1 MVNELKFTFLG
12 LLVGWEM
19 IALDPCE
26 VAEAAVGDDGV
37 AEVAVAEDP
46 ALVAD
51 FWGVGLDCAIAKLD
65 NPNNNKHNRLKTLI
79 EFWIS
84 MDR

>member
-1 MVNELKFTFLG
+1 LG
-12 LLVGWEM
+12 LLVGWEL

-26 VAEAAVGDDGV
+26 LAEAAVGDDGVAEVVV

-51 FWGVGLDCAIAKLD
+51 FWVVGLDCAIAKLD

>member
-1 MVNELKFTFLG
+1 LG
-12 LLVGWEM
+12 LLVGWEL

-26 VAEAAVGDDGV
+26 VAEAAVEDVEVDVFTDEEVPDAIV
-37 AEVAVAEDP
+37 AAVP
-46 ALVAD
+46 ALLVAD
-51 FWGVGLDCAIAKLD
+51 FWVVGLDCAIAKLD
-65 NPNNNKHNRLKTLI
+65 NPNNDKHNRLKTLI